1 MNLENE
7 IDRRRA
13 ILAVQEGL
21 TAEESHI
28 SESRKQ
34 TYDVLAREGRNLE
47 GERISGI
54 LRLITNLQAEGSSV
68 LEQKVALLE
77 IKEKASA
84 AASVGE
90 ATAQEASLIS
100 ENTLRETIAANSA
113 QVERSLSYLR

>member
-1 MNLENE
+1 M
-7 IDRRRA
+7 
-13 ILAVQEGL
+13 
-21 TAEESHI
+21 
-28 SESRKQ
+28 
-34 TYDVLAREGRNLE
+34 
-47 GERISGI
+47 
-54 LRLITNLQAEGSSV
+54 